1 MFDRTRKN
9 QIAQSLRR
17 LVKVHV
23 SAAHEIENTLTVL
36 SSEIELDDA
45 ICLLRAVTP
54 PAVATR
60 RPRVEEPYADP
71 ALLSIVS
78 QGRQCFLGNTLP
90 FHFFERLRERP
101 NQYLKREQLL
111 REVWHGQRS
120 AEAVRSVVSVLR
132 QKLIAAGMR
141 DVAAAVDGSIPG
153 HYCLVVKNGK

>member
-23 SAAHEIENTLTVL
+23 SAAHELENTLTVL

-45 ICLLRAVTP
+45 ICLLRMVTP
-54 PAVATR
+54 PAIATR
-60 RPRVEEPYADP
+60 RARVDEPYADP

-120 AEAVRSVVSVLR
+120 AEAVRSVVLVLR
-132 QKLIAAGMR
+132 QKLNSAGMQ
-141 DVAAAVDGSIPG
+141 DVASSIDGSSPG
-153 HYCLVVKNGK
+153 HYRLILKNAK